1 MKTKM
6 KQFNKLDN
14 SVKLP
19 WTIYKGF
26 TLNLSKNENNVI
38 NEKLNENIPLVCGIK
53 YIRKSGL
60 Y

>member
-6 KQFNKLDN
+6 KYVNKLDN

-26 TLNLSKNENNVI
+26 NVNPSKNENNLI
-38 NEKLNENIPLVCGIK
+38 NEQLNENIPGMW
-53 YIRKSGL
+53 Y
-60 Y
+60 

>member
-6 KQFNKLDN
+6 KQVNKLDN

-26 TLNLSKNENNVI
+26 DVKPSKD
-38 NEKLNENIPLVCGIK
+38 
-53 YIRKSGL
+53 RKSVV
-60 Y
+60 

>member
-6 KQFNKLDN
+6 KQINKLDN

-26 TLNLSKNENNVI
+26 NVNPSKNENNVI
-38 NEKLNENIPLVCGIK
+38 NEKLNENIPGMW
-53 YIRKSGL
+53 Y
-60 Y
+60 